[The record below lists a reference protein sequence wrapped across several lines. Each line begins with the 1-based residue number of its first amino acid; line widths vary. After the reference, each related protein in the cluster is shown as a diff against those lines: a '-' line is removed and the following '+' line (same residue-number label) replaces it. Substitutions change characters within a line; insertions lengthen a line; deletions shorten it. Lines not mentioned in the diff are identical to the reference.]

1 MSIEIVLSDDDRL
14 DWALKAL
21 RRKVAKAGILREVRR
36 RRYYVTPSAARA
48 LKQAEAR
55 RRRRRRRTDRQE

>member
-1 MSIEIVLSDDDRL
+1 MSIDIVLSDDDRL

-36 RRYYVTPSAARA
+36 RRYYVKPSEARA

-55 RRRRRRRTDRQE
+55 RRRRRKRGDDRD